1 MMGRV
6 IINQN
11 SVISSTEL
19 SNIFIDEYLADAND
33 AEIKVY
39 LYLLRMMCAGL
50 STSVSDLADK
60 FNYTEKDVI
69 RALKYWETLNLMTLE
84 YDDLGQLLSIHMQDI
99 TPKKNSQKT
108 RLYSVTSMH
117 EQATSMH
124 DQVTSIHEQA
134 PSRQKPAHKKPK
146 EHHDNPQMIFV
157 AEQYFGRTLNPT
169 EVKTI
174 FYVQDTLDF
183 SDDLLDY
190 LLQHCASAGKTDF
203 DYVRKTAINW
213 HQKGISTPEEARLE
227 GTAYR
232 NAYTI
237 MKELG
242 MQNAPTGTEL
252 QFFDRWQSEYGFSLT
267 IITEACRRTVLQTQT
282 KRLQYCDGILRNWY
296 EKGAHTLEDIKQ
308 LDADFSKTMPK
319 STASRTEPVKF
330 GTKFNRFKQNDYNL
344 DDMENQLLDN

>member
-19 SNIFIDEYLADAND
+19 SNIFIDEYLAEAND

-60 FNYTEKDVI
+60 FNYTEKDVV
-69 RALKYWETLNLMTLE
+69 RALKYWETQGLMALE

-99 TPKKNSQKT
+99 TPKKNSQKA
-108 RLYSVTSMH
+108 RIYSVPTMH
-117 EQATSMH
+117 EQ
-124 DQVTSIHEQA
+124 IHEQ
-134 PSRQKPAHKKPK
+134 PPVRQKEVQRKPK

-169 EVKTI
+169 EIKTI

-203 DYVRKTAINW
+203 DYVRKTAMNW
-213 HQKGISTPEEARLE
+213 HQKGITTPEEARLE
-227 GTAYR
+227 GTSYR

-252 QFFDRWQSEYGFSLT
+252 QFFDRWQGEYGFSLT

-296 EKGAHTLEDIKQ
+296 EKGAQTLEDIKQ
-308 LDADFSKTMPK
+308 LDADFGKSMPK
-319 STASRTEPVKF
+319 SSASHGEPAKF
-330 GTKFNRFKQNDYNL
+330 ATKFNRFKQNDYNL
-344 DDMENQLLDN
+344 DAMENQLLDN